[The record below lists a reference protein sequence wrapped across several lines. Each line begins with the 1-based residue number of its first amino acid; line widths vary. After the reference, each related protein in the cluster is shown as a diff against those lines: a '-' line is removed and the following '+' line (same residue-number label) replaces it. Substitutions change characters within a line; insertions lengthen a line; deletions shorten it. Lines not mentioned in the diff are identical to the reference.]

1 MNRVA
6 KKSQRP
12 SGRSGSVRIIS
23 GQWRGRRLPVLD
35 AEGLRPSTD
44 RTRETLFN
52 WLMADVQDARVL
64 DVFAGSGVLGM
75 ESLSRFASE
84 ATFIEKNSQAAGQLK
99 KNLALL
105 KAQATVH
112 QGDALQVLPALSGPF
127 DLIFIDP
134 PFQHNLVNP
143 ALQALQQ
150 HGLIAESAKI
160 YIEQEVGAPP
170 LLLPQGVSV
179 LKHKQTGQF
188 SYYLLTA

>member
-1 MNRVA
+1 M
-6 KKSQRP
+6 
-12 SGRSGSVRIIS
+12 
-23 GQWRGRRLPVLD
+23 LD

-112 QGDALQVLPALSGPF
+112 QGDALQVLPALTGPF
-127 DLIFIDP
+127 DLVFIDP

-150 HGLIAESAKI
+150 NGLIAESAKI
-160 YIEQEVGAPP
+160 YVEQEVGAPQ